1 MKLEEI
7 IEHINECINKDLGE
21 NNDYSVEIGLYLKM
35 FDYENDA
42 YNELYSRIKQK
53 QRTKEDYEKNK
64 SNQAD
69 NGMV

>member
-53 QRTKEDYEKNK
+53 QRAKEDYEKNK
-64 SNQAD
+64 NNQAD

>member
-53 QRTKEDYEKNK
+53 QRAKEDYEKNK